1 MVIFEKS
8 CVKGSQL
15 IWQSIWHIS
24 SFSYFRKLAHLPQP
38 SGNASLINQLSS
50 TLRKIFHQ
58 LKAQMTFSI
67 LSNKV
72 FLVKVCT
79 FIWHNFITY
88 LIQYSIVRHNFIC
101 TGKQKILCD
110 SLYSNFAELRW
121 SQPKLAISPSYP
133 CAAWTRP
140 GRTEQDQCEISSC
153 YSEWSTL

>member
-1 MVIFEKS
+1 MLTFLKYHKFCNVKVCGNHASSKSFEIIFLTEFAHLVPHFGNSYNILNFFISIIFVMVIFEKS

-24 SFSYFRKLAHLPQP
+24 SFSYFRKLAHPPQP

-79 FIWHNFITY
+79 FI
-88 LIQYSIVRHNFIC
+88 
-101 TGKQKILCD
+101 
-110 SLYSNFAELRW
+110 
-121 SQPKLAISPSYP
+121 
-133 CAAWTRP
+133 
-140 GRTEQDQCEISSC
+140 
-153 YSEWSTL
+153 